1 MKNYLKL
8 VNFEINR
15 FMKIYIVLIISTIIL
30 QVVGLFFRSQS
41 YLSEADHWIYDNQLP
56 IEEFLGQYGPM
67 SMHKF
72 LNTLWFIGSVALC
85 VVTLLIYVFFIW
97 YRDWL
102 GKNTFIYRLLMLPT
116 NRINIFLSKAT
127 SIFIFVL
134 GLIALQLIL
143 FPIES
148 LLLTWFVPDELRLDM
163 NLLQIM
169 EYPFMFVLFPKTIL
183 EFFINYGIGLI
194 VVFVLF
200 TFVLFER
207 CFRLKGVMI
216 GVVYTALS
224 FVVFISPI
232 FLNILLD
239 HYFYPIELFGFV
251 VFTGLLVITGSILTS
266 YYLLNKKIRV

>member
-1 MKNYLKL
+1 
-8 VNFEINR
+8 
-15 FMKIYIVLIISTIIL
+15 
-30 QVVGLFFRSQS
+30 
-41 YLSEADHWIYDNQLP
+41 
-56 IEEFLGQYGPM
+56 
-67 SMHKF
+67 
-72 LNTLWFIGSVALC
+72 
-85 VVTLLIYVFFIW
+85 
-97 YRDWL
+97 
-102 GKNTFIYRLLMLPT
+102 
-116 NRINIFLSKAT
+116 
-127 SIFIFVL
+127 
-134 GLIALQLIL
+134 
-143 FPIES
+143 S
-148 LLLTWFVPDELRLDM
+148 LLLTWLVPDELRLDM

-207 CFRLKGVMI
+207 CYRLKGIFI
-216 GVVYTALS
+216 GMVYVALS

-251 VFTGLLVITGSILTS
+251 VFTGLVVMTCSILTS